1 MLSILIPTYNY
12 TIYPLVLELHK
23 QCAGLGIAFEIIAM
37 DDASTIAAAEN
48 EKINT
53 LEYCYYEILSN
64 NIGRSKIRNL
74 LAGRANY
81 NWLLFLDAD
90 VFPKNKDFIS
100 NYINHLD
107 NDVKLVNGGLVYPD
121 EKPEKSKLF
130 RWLYGKNREA
140 LDYRIRQKNPY
151 LSSLSLNFI
160 IHKSIFE
167 KVSFNETI
175 PNLRHEDTLF
185 SYSLKKENIQIKHI
199 NNPVYHYGMDDF
211 EVAIR
216 KENESL
222 HALKHLIDTQLLP
235 PDYVRLSRL
244 LLKIHKIHL
253 LSAVAF
259 FHKITASLFLKN
271 LGGNRPF
278 LFIFDL
284 YRLCYLCQLEKEQKG
299 YISTR

>member
-12 TIYPLVLELHK
+12 IIYPLVLELHK
-23 QCAGLGIAFEIIAM
+23 QCLNSGIVFELIAM
-37 DDASTIAAAEN
+37 DDASVIVSAEN

-53 LEYCYYEILSN
+53 LEYCYYEVLST

-74 LAGRANY
+74 LAGKANY
-81 NWLLFLDAD
+81 DWLLFLDAD
-90 VFPKNKDFIS
+90 VFPKNKNFIL
-100 NYINHLD
+100 NYIDQL
-107 NDVKLVNGGLVYPD
+107 NDEAKLVNGGLVYPD

-130 RWLYGKNREA
+130 RWIYGKNREA
-140 LDYRIRQKNPY
+140 LDYKTRQKNPY

-160 IHKSIFE
+160 IHKSIFK

-185 SYSLKKENIQIKHI
+185 SYCLKKENIKTEHI
-199 NNPVYHYGMDDF
+199 DNPVYHYGMDDF

-222 HALKHLIDTQLLP
+222 HALKYLIDNQLLP
-235 PDYVRLSRL
+235 PDYVRISKL
-244 LLKIHKIHL
+244 LLKIHKVHV

-259 FHKITASLFLKN
+259 FYKITSSLFLKN
-271 LGGNRPF
+271 LGGNHPS

-284 YRLCYLCQLEKEQKG
+284 YRLGYFCQLEKEQKG
-299 YISTR
+299 YISTC